1 MFYLGSGEHAG
12 AIHLRARIPGQD
24 RVASGTV
31 VVGEQTFRYGLA
43 IDGNSSGKN
52 SEFGSII
59 GRYHLVREINRLLTD
74 GTPLQEIPQYLF
86 DSLEDELRRL
96 LPPHAKK
103 REVVDFILNY
113 LIFTVVGFIQGPEET
128 IVFYVGDGI
137 VEINGTELVGAANQA
152 SQKGAPDGIGYRLM
166 DRLDAQYWANQAGLR
181 GSDYRP
187 INHFNVIVRPTSE
200 VCTLAI
206 GSDSWLQEREY
217 ENRLLS
223 QLVVGVDFANPDY
236 VQERINMWAG
246 APHRTPRSQIYFED
260 DVSAV
265 ILVRRET
272 MNE

>member
-1 MFYLGSGEHAG
+1 MASGEHVG
-12 AIHLRARIPGQD
+12 AIHLRSRIPGQD

-31 VVGEQTFRYGLA
+31 VHGEQTFKYGLCL
-43 IDGNSSGKN
+43 DGNSSGKN

-59 GRYHLVREINRLLTD
+59 GRYHLEREINRLLTD

-96 LPPHAKK
+96 LPQHATK
-103 REVVDFILNY
+103 RAVVEFILNY

-137 VEINGTELVGAANQA
+137 VEINGVEVVGSPNQA
-152 SQKGAPDGIGYRLM
+152 QQKGAPDGIGYRLM
-166 DRLDAQYWANQAGLR
+166 DRLDAQYWASQAGLR
-181 GSDYRP
+181 GSGYRP
-187 INHFNVIVRPTSE
+187 INHFTVILRPTSE
-200 VCTLAI
+200 IQTLAI

-217 ENRLLS
+217 DSRLLS
-223 QLVVGVDFANPDY
+223 QLVAEVDFANPDY

-246 APHRTPRSQIYFED
+246 APHRTPRSQVYFED

-265 ILVRRET
+265 ILTRKE
-272 MNE
+272 NGE